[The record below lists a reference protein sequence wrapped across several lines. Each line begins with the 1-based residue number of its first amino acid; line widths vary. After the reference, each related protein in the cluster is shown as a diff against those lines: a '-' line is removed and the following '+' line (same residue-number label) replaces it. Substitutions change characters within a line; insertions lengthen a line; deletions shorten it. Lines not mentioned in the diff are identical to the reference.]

1 LSESFFERFRR
12 QMDLMEF
19 ETLPLFSK
27 PLLSWNLH
35 TDYVGRRFVYRPSS
49 ESVLDDARR
58 MLERWNLQDGAIL
71 LAERQTA
78 ARGRAGRSWV
88 SPPDVNLYFTLLIR
102 TAGHDMRILSYVTPL
117 AIAEAI
123 EEVAAKHDGGLK
135 VDLKW
140 PNDAQIGGLKVAGVL
155 IEAAEDQE
163 GAPVALVGVGINV
176 NMDVAAYPEIADI
189 ATSVK
194 DALGFELPR
203 ELVLAAFCDHVERLY
218 EEAASGSRR
227 PFEAWRQRLITLGRE
242 VVASGAG
249 QTLRGTATDVTDD
262 GALVIETPDGEKHT
276 VLAGDVTLSGHGNPS
291 S

>member
-35 TDYVGRRFVYRPSS
+35 TDYVGRRFIYRPGT
-49 ESVLDDARR
+49 ESTLDDARR
-58 MLERWNLQDGAIL
+58 MLERWNVQHGAVL
-71 LAERQTA
+71 LAESQTA

-88 SPPDVNLYFTLLIR
+88 SPPDVNLYFTLLLRTGATAIR
-102 TAGHDMRILSYVTPL
+102 LLSYVTPL

-123 EEVAAKHDGGLK
+123 EEVAAKHGAALH

-155 IEAAEDQE
+155 IETAESQE
-163 GAPVALVGVGINV
+163 GEPVALVGVGINV
-176 NMDVAAYPEIADI
+176 NMDVDRYPELAGI

-194 DALGFELPR
+194 QALGIELPR
-203 ELVLAAFCDHVERLY
+203 ELILAAFCDHVERLF

-227 PFEAWRQRLITLGRE
+227 PFEAWKQRLITLGRE
-242 VVASGAG
+242 VVASGSGPA
-249 QTLRGTATDVTDD
+249 LRGTAVDVRDD
-262 GALVIETPDGEKHT
+262 GALVIETPDGERRE
-276 VLAGDVTLSGHGNPS
+276 VVAGDVTLNGGPS
-291 S
+291 

>member
-1 LSESFFERFRR
+1 MSESFFERFRR

-35 TDYVGRRFVYRPSS
+35 TDYVGRRFIYRPST

-58 MLERWNLQDGAIL
+58 MLERWNVQHGAVL
-71 LAERQTA
+71 LAESQTA

-88 SPPDVNLYFTLLIR
+88 SPPDVNLYFTLLLWTGNTDLR
-102 TAGHDMRILSYVTPL
+102 LLSYVTPL

-123 EEVAAKHDGGLK
+123 EEVAARQGAELH

-140 PNDAQIGGLKVAGVL
+140 PNDAQIGGRKVAGVL
-155 IEAAEDQE
+155 IETAESQE
-163 GAPVALVGVGINV
+163 GEPVALVGVGINV
-176 NMDVAAYPEIADI
+176 NMDVDAYPEIAGI

-194 DALGFELPR
+194 QALGFDLPR

-218 EEAASGSRR
+218 EEAASGSGR
-227 PFEAWRQRLITLGRE
+227 PFEAWKQRLITLGRE
-242 VVASGAG
+242 VVATGGG
-249 QTLRGTATDVTDD
+249 QALRGNAVDVTDD
-262 GALVIETPDGEKHT
+262 GALVIETPDGERHS
-276 VLAGDVTLSGHGNPS
+276 VEAGDVTLSGGPS
-291 S
+291 